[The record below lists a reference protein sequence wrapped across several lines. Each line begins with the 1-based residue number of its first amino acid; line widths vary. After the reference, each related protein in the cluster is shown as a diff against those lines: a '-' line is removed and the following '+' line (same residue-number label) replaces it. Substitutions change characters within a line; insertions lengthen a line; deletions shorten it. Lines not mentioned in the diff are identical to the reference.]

1 MSTLITHGTL
11 ATPPP
16 PALLQVAGL
25 GFAYPQQVLFEAFGA
40 QIPGGVTLL
49 LGSDGSG
56 KTTLLRLLAGDLP
69 ASAGSLQ
76 LQGTSAQDQPLAYRS
91 QVFWQES
98 ACQAF
103 DALTALEYFEQLR
116 QRYPTFLPAQ
126 APQLQALLD
135 GLSLTEHLAK
145 PLYML
150 STGGKRKVWLAAAFA
165 AGAKLTLIDEPFA
178 ALDKPS
184 IRFVQQQLA
193 QASQQRER
201 ACVVAHYESLD
212 DVPLALVIDLDA

>member
-1 MSTLITHGTL
+1 MPPESL
-11 ATPPP
+11 ATPSSA
-16 PALLQVAGL
+16 ALLQVAGL

-49 LGSDGSG
+49 LGADGSG

-69 ASAGSLQ
+69 ASTGSLQ
-76 LQGTSAQDQPLAYRS
+76 LQGTCAQGQPQAYRS

-98 ACQAF
+98 ACQDF
-103 DALTALEYFEQLR
+103 DGLTALEYFDQQR
-116 QRYPTFLPAQ
+116 RRYPAFLPAN
-126 APQLQALLD
+126 APQLEGLLT
-135 GLSLTEHLAK
+135 GLALTEHLAK

-150 STGGKRKVWLAAAFA
+150 STGSKRKVWLAAAFA
-165 AGAKLTLIDEPFA
+165 AGAKLTLLDEPFA

-193 QASQQRER
+193 LAALQRER
-201 ACVVAHYESLD
+201 AWVVAHYESLD
-212 DVPLALVIDLDA
+212 DVPLALVIDLDV

>member
-1 MSTLITHGTL
+1 MSTLMSADTL
-11 ATPPP
+11 VSPPP

-25 GFAYPQQVLFEAFGA
+25 GFAYPQEVLFEAFGA

-49 LGSDGSG
+49 LGADGSG

-76 LQGTSAQDQPLAYRS
+76 LEGTSAQGHPLAYRS
-91 QVFWQES
+91 QVFWQDPAS
-98 ACQAF
+98 QAF
-103 DALTALEYFEQLR
+103 DALTALEYFAQQRLHYPAFLR
-116 QRYPTFLPAQ
+116 AD
-126 APQLQALLD
+126 APELQALLQ

-145 PLYML
+145 PMYML
-150 STGGKRKVWLAAAFA
+150 STGSKRKVWLTAAFA
-165 AGAKLTLIDEPFA
+165 AGAKLTLIDEPLA

-184 IRFVQQQLA
+184 VRFVLQQLA
-193 QASQQRER
+193 QAAQQRER

>member
-1 MSTLITHGTL
+1 
-11 ATPPP
+11 
-16 PALLQVAGL
+16 LQVAGL

>member
-1 MSTLITHGTL
+1 MMPPTDL
-11 ATPPP
+11 APPRLT
-16 PALLQVAGL
+16 AVLRVAGL
-25 GFAYPQQVLFEAFGA
+25 GFSYPQQVLFEAFGA

-76 LQGTSAQDQPLAYRS
+76 LQGTSAQEQPLAYRS

-98 ACQAF
+98 TSQAF
-103 DALTALEYFEQLR
+103 DALTALEYFEQQR

-126 APQLQALLD
+126 APQFQGLLAS
-135 GLSLTEHLAK
+135 LALTEHLTK

-150 STGGKRKVWLAAAFA
+150 STGSKRKVWLAAAFA
-165 AGAKLTLIDEPFA
+165 AGATLTLIDEPFA

-193 QASQQRER
+193 QAAQQRER
-201 ACVVAHYESLD
+201 AWVVAHYESLD

>member
-1 MSTLITHGTL
+1 MS
-11 ATPPP
+11 PSS
-16 PALLQVAGL
+16 PACAPADAVLRVAGL

-56 KTTLLRLLAGDLP
+56 KTTLLRLLAGDLS
-69 ASAGSLQ
+69 ASTGSLQ

-91 QVFWQES
+91 QVYWQES
-98 ACQAF
+98 ASQAF
-103 DALTALEYFEQLR
+103 DALTALAYFEQQR
-116 QRYPTFLPAQ
+116 KRYPAFLPAN
-126 APQLQALLD
+126 APELQALLD
-135 GLSLTEHLAK
+135 GLSLTEHLTK

-150 STGGKRKVWLAAAFA
+150 STGGKRKVWLAGAFA
-165 AGAKLTLIDEPFA
+165 AGAKLTLLDEPFA

-193 QASQQRER
+193 QAAQQRER
-201 ACVVAHYESLD
+201 AWVVAHYESLD